1 MAKKVFVFDMDGVL
15 VRSEQEWLEGEAD
28 RFEKMLGKE
37 VADKMGVTV
46 GVSVGEI
53 YDQAKALGSTIS
65 KKDYDRQFNET
76 AIRVYRR
83 ASITAGSDKL
93 VAYLK
98 KNGWQLALVSSS
110 PVSWINQ
117 VLGRLSWKDQLDL
130 VLSVNEH
137 PELKPKPAPD
147 GYLYILKT
155 LGAEAKES
163 LALEDSNP
171 GILSAKAAG
180 LFTIGYTEHLVE
192 GYRQIEADTKAGS
205 MEEVIRILDAKK
217 H

>member
-15 VRSEQEWLEGEAD
+15 IRSEQEWLEGEAD

-37 VADKMGVTV
+37 VADKMGITV

-65 KKDYDRQFNET
+65 KKEYDRQFSE
-76 AIRVYRR
+76 AAVRVYRR
-83 ASITAGSDKL
+83 SKITAGADKL

-98 KNGWQLALVSSS
+98 NHDWLLALVSSS
-110 PVSWINQ
+110 PLSWINQ
-117 VLGRLSWKDQLDL
+117 VLERLPWKDQLDL

-137 PELKPKPAPD
+137 LQLKPKPAPD
-147 GYLYILKT
+147 GYQYILKT
-155 LGAEAKES
+155 LGASAKQS

-180 LFTIGYTEHLVE
+180 LFTIGYTEHLVP
-192 GYRQIEADTKAGS
+192 GYKQIEADAKASNMG
-205 MEEVIRILDAKK
+205 EVIGILDAKK